1 MRPIVRQLR
10 KLRSR
15 LTNRGLRHP
24 TLRQQRLIERLG
36 ETCIG
41 DCHADVFLRQ
51 HGFKLLNLYDL
62 WTQEDGQLTAGD
74 AVYLNTRYF

>member
-1 MRPIVRQLR
+1 VITTEVEFVPLYEGQPLF
-10 KLRSR
+10 
-15 LTNRGLRHP
+15 
-24 TLRQQRLIERLG
+24 
-36 ETCIG
+36 G
-41 DCHADVFLRQ
+41 DIDVFLRQ